1 MAKKAVTTEDLARMV
16 KEGFDNTATKGEL
29 GLLRVETKDGLN
41 EVKRRLDR
49 IEYKMIE
56 KHEHRIEMLE
66 ERVKEIGSALSI

>member
-41 EVKRRLDR
+41 DIRRRLDR
-49 IEYKMIE
+49 IEQ
-56 KHEHRIEMLE
+56 KHEHRLELLE
-66 ERVKEIGSALSI
+66 ERVKEIGSAISI